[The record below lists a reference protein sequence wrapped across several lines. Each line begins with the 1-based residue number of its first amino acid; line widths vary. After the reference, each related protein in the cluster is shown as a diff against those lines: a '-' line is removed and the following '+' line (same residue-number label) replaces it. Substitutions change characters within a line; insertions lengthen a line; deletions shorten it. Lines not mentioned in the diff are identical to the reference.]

1 MKISSTFLI
10 ALFSFASFAKGVP
23 VNSPTPQTAT
33 PGETEVTEPQN
44 DVHEQP
50 QEHAAGV
57 KASTF
62 LA

>member
-1 MKISSTFLI
+1 MKISSALLI

-23 VNSPTPQTAT
+23 VNNPTP
-33 PGETEVTEPQN
+33 ETKVAEPQN

-50 QEHAAGV
+50 QEQAGV
-57 KASTF
+57 NASTF